1 MRRAF
6 TGTRSTGGGRGARHG
21 DPHLPPD
28 RPAGGDHATETV
40 LRHGLIE
47 ALRRLPPRQRAV
59 VVLRYYE
66 DRSEAEVAALLDISL
81 GTVRSQASKAL
92 AKLRAYYPALDQ
104 LGEEAIR

>member
-1 MRRAF
+1 V
-6 TGTRSTGGGRGARHG
+6 
-21 DPHLPPD
+21 PPD

-92 AKLRAYYPALDQ
+92 AKLRAYYPALDHS
-104 LGEEAIR
+104 GEEAIR